1 MVRLHSEYDRLIK
14 QYNRL
19 LTDEPECRVAVEGVL
34 RNVEV
39 LQVAIGEIHEQT
51 LEAVDSE
58 KVNAAISSL
67 KKGLSDVFEENMRA
81 IRGTGEIEVLS
92 MGLL

>member
-1 MVRLHSEYDRLIK
+1 MIRLHSEYDRLLK
-14 QYNRL
+14 QYTRL

-58 KVNAAISSL
+58 KSEHRKFIYTLASYVVNDETFL
-67 KKGLSDVFEENMRA
+67 LS
-81 IRGTGEIEVLS
+81 RG
-92 MGLL
+92 